1 MITKVNWKDDKE
13 IRGIISQLISDKKL
27 FPVFGSGFTTGC
39 KARTGVVPT
48 GKEMIKYMSEFL
60 SRVYNK
66 TIEEYEKRNFSDLCT
81 LYSKKSSINE
91 KFDYFSS
98 NFTEVILEET
108 KKTVFIAFFSIRIH
122 T

>member
-1 MITKVNWKDDKE
+1 M
-13 IRGIISQLISDKKL
+13 
-27 FPVFGSGFTTGC
+27 
-39 KARTGVVPT
+39 VPT